1 MSKREEEKAV
11 EATKRVAEQAKSTAD
26 KQEAAAAL
34 QQIRQQ
40 ETAQQ
45 FQESVNTSLNQTKE
59 NVRKSIDEARTRIPQ
74 YTDVVKNYQE
84 QALES
89 TEKMVEDYVE
99 AEKSIM
105 NAVFDSAVPYYEN
118 VQRMYNYWL
127 SPRIPT
133 EIWARSVSNIAEN
146 ISAATRISNDI
157 LFGNIDAMGRAFERA
172 KQHTEELSRIN
183 VDNAKTIANTARETA
198 AEFAVNRERE
208 VYR

>member
-74 YTDVVKNYQE
+74 YTDAVKNYQE

-99 AEKSIM
+99 AEKSII

-146 ISAATRISNDI
+146 ISAAARTYNDI
-157 LFGNIDAMGRAFERA
+157 LFGNIDAFGNAFEQAQR
-172 KQHTEELSRIN
+172 QTEELTRIN
-183 VDNAKTIANTARETA
+183 MNNAKTIANTAKEAA
-198 AEFAVNRERE
+198 AEFSNNPKLH
-208 VYR
+208 

>member
-74 YTDVVKNYQE
+74 YTDAVKNYQE

-99 AEKSIM
+99 AEKSII

-133 EIWARSVSNIAEN
+133 EIWTRSVSNIAEN
-146 ISAATRISNDI
+146 ISVATRISNDI

-183 VDNAKTIANTARETA
+183 VYNAKTIANTARETA

>member
-74 YTDVVKNYQE
+74 YTDAVKNYQE

-99 AEKSIM
+99 AEKSII

-198 AEFAVNRERE
+198 AEFAANRERE

>member
-99 AEKSIM
+99 AEKSII

-172 KQHTEELSRIN
+172 KQHTEELSRMN

>member
-45 FQESVNTSLNQTKE
+45 FQESVNTSLDQTKE

-99 AEKSIM
+99 AEKSII

>member
-74 YTDVVKNYQE
+74 YTDAVKNYQE

-99 AEKSIM
+99 AEKSII

-133 EIWARSVSNIAEN
+133 EIWTRSVSNIAEN
-146 ISAATRISNDI
+146 ISVATRISNDI

>member
-11 EATKRVAEQAKSTAD
+11 EATKRVAEQAKSAAD

-74 YTDVVKNYQE
+74 YTDAVKNYQE

-99 AEKSIM
+99 AEKSII

>member
-34 QQIRQQ
+34 QQMRQQ

-99 AEKSIM
+99 AEKSII

>member
-99 AEKSIM
+99 AEKSII

-133 EIWARSVSNIAEN
+133 EIWTRSVSNIAEN
-146 ISAATRISNDI
+146 ISVATRISNDI

>member
-11 EATKRVAEQAKSTAD
+11 EATKRVAEQAKTTAD

-59 NVRKSIDEARTRIPQ
+59 NVRKSIEEARTRIPQ

-99 AEKSIM
+99 AEKSII

>member
-89 TEKMVEDYVE
+89 TEKIVEDYVE
-99 AEKSIM
+99 AEKSII

>member
-99 AEKSIM
+99 AEKSII
-105 NAVFDSAVPYYEN
+105 NAVFDSAGPYYEN

>member
-74 YTDVVKNYQE
+74 YTDAVKNYQE

-99 AEKSIM
+99 AEKSII
-105 NAVFDSAVPYYEN
+105 NAVFDSAIPYYEN

-198 AEFAVNRERE
+198 AEFAVNRGRE

>member
-1 MSKREEEKAV
+1 MSRREEEKAV
-11 EATKRVAEQAKSTAD
+11 EATKRIAEQAKNTAD

-45 FQESVNTSLNQTKE
+45 FQESVNTSLDQTKE

-84 QALES
+84 HALES

-99 AEKSIM
+99 AEKSII
-105 NAVFDSAVPYYEN
+105 NAVYDSAVRYYEN
-118 VQRMYNYWL
+118 VQRVYNYWL

-133 EIWARSVSNIAEN
+133 ELWARSISNIAEN
-146 ISAATRISNDI
+146 ISAATRIGNDI

-198 AEFAVNRERE
+198 AEFVVSRERE

>member
-99 AEKSIM
+99 AEKSII

-146 ISAATRISNDI
+146 ISAAKRISNDI